1 MNPWAKWAC
10 VRVGKVYFVRW
21 LQRFSPRC
29 LTPLPSRWAH
39 IEVGATRLLTRKQV
53 AESHLH
59 IPFKGTPPMNF
70 FTLVPPSQK
79 AKQGATPVAHRP
91 LKNTRIFEGH
101 SLSTLKH
108 TLCWCLNYVMCLSIK
123 KVSKRSPLNLW
134 FRIPALFTLN
144 DEKKCQFINREKPAR
159 DCILKHKFVHI
170 SFLRKLPSGLSAH

>member
-1 MNPWAKWAC
+1 MPYPIAITMGTH
-10 VRVGKVYFVRW
+10 R
-21 LQRFSPRC
+21 S
-29 LTPLPSRWAH
+29 
-39 IEVGATRLLTRKQV
+39 
-53 AESHLH
+53 ESHSAPDQEASGW
-59 IPFKGTPPMNF
+59 IPSSYP
-70 FTLVPPSQK
+70 L
-79 AKQGATPVAHRP
+79 QGHTTNELFHTGSTFSEGQAGGHAFSTQA
-91 LKNTRIFEGH
+91 LEGH